1 MEKCALSGLFE
12 DCEGVAN
19 SKEHIIPN
27 FLGGRK
33 KAICICTSCNNKA
46 GEEWDAELAKQ
57 LAILCILFCTTRERG
72 DNPTQSLTNF
82 DGKQFLFSSDGRIK
96 AKIPSYA
103 VNDIDTSKVQ
113 IQIEANSEKDAKKMI
128 AGLLRKHKL
137 SSDFENYS
145 YATNIV
151 PLELKTEFSFDVSG
165 PKAGRSLVK
174 SVYLFGISSGLNRD
188 LFSFAW
194 DYLSKTPKPAPQC
207 FGPYYNSDLIKNRPT
222 DIPLHAIAIKG
233 CTNEKI
239 LFGYIELF
247 GLIRF
252 LVKLSSNYL
261 GDNIQFQHVI
271 NPITGEELNLEIILD
286 ISQNELNETLNPT
299 EATAK
304 KCNDIVSTFMPR
316 FIKIWQDLG
325 RENIVAWAKDKA
337 LKDIGPL
344 SEENLENYISEV
356 WKNIFSLNVFE
367 LGIE

>member
-1 MEKCALSGLFE
+1 MRIIWLIWRC
-12 DCEGVAN
+12 
-19 SKEHIIPN
+19 KEHIIPN

-33 KAICICTSCNNKA
+33 KVICICTSCNNKA

-57 LAILCILFCTTRERG
+57 LAILCILFCTNRERG
-72 DNPTQSLTNF
+72 KNPKQRVTNF
-82 DGKQFLFSSDGRIK
+82 DDKQFLFSSDGRI

-145 YATNIV
+145 YATKLV

-165 PKAGRSLVK
+165 SKAGRSLVK

-194 DYLSKTPKPAPQC
+194 DYLSKTPKPTPQC
-207 FGPYYNSDLIKNRPT
+207 FGPYYDTDLIKNRPVN
-222 DIPLHAIAIKG
+222 IPLHAIAIKG
-233 CTNEKI
+233 CADEKI

-247 GLIRF
+247 GLIRV
-252 LVKLSSNYL
+252 LVKLSDNYL
-261 GDNIQFQHVI
+261 GDNIQLQHVI
-271 NPITGEELNLEIILD
+271 NPITGEELNLEVILD
-286 ISQNELNETLNPT
+286 VAKNEVDEVLNPT

-304 KCNDIVSTFMPR
+304 KCNEVISTFMPN
-316 FIKIWQDLG
+316 FIERWQDLI
-325 RENIVAWAKDKA
+325 RENIVKWASDKA
-337 LKDIGPL
+337 LKDTGFL
-344 SEENLENYISEV
+344 SKEDFLEEDCFNYLVEVFKNLDN
-356 WKNIFSLNVFE
+356 LN
-367 LGIE
+367 

>member
-57 LAILCILFCTTRERG
+57 LAILCILFCTSRERG
-72 DNPTQSLTNF
+72 NNPTQSVTNV
-82 DGKQFLFSSDGRIK
+82 DGKQFLFSSDGKIK
-96 AKIPSYA
+96 PKIPSFKIKEL
-103 VNDIDTSKVQ
+103 DKSKVE
-113 IQIEANSEKDAKKMI
+113 IHIEANSRKEAQKMKDGLFRKQKLESSSESFSEK
-128 AGLLRKHKL
+128 LVL
-137 SSDFENYS
+137 S
-145 YATNIV
+145 
-151 PLELKTEFSFDVSG
+151 PLEFTLSFDVFG

-194 DYLSKTPKPAPQC
+194 DYLSKTPKPTPQC
-207 FGPYYNSDLIKNRPT
+207 FGPYYDSDLIKNRPT

-247 GLIRF
+247 GLIRV
-252 LVKLSSNYL
+252 LVKLSNNYL

-271 NPITGEELNLEIILD
+271 NPITGEELNLEILLD
-286 ISQNELNETLNPT
+286 ISQNELNKTLNPT

-304 KCNDIVSTFMPR
+304 KYNDIVSTFMPR

-325 RENIVAWAKDKA
+325 RENIVKWASDKA
-337 LKDIGPL
+337 LKDTGFL
-344 SEENLENYISEV
+344 SKENFLEEDCFNYLVEVSKNLDN
-356 WKNIFSLNVFE
+356 LN
-367 LGIE
+367 